1 MNNNNLFIIN
11 VVSYDIKNDSLLI
24 TIYMNDD
31 YSLLIR
37 LVMIYKHDT
46 LLITIHTNNDDHSLL
61 IRLFMM
67 HIK

>member
-1 MNNNNLFIIN
+1 MMHKNNSLLITIYMNNNNLFIIN
-11 VVSYDIKNDSLLI
+11 VVSYDIKNDTLLI

-37 LVMIYKHDT
+37 LVM
-46 LLITIHTNNDDHSLL
+46 
-61 IRLFMM
+61 M